1 MKLTPLQAQLLYAVA
16 QLLLLAGALLTS
28 GIPSVLLWTAFAVV
42 TFTKYAGVMRTIRR
56 KREQRELLKS
66 RHEGE
71 RSP

>member
-1 MKLTPLQAQLLYAVA
+1 MKRASLQTQLLYAVV
-16 QLLLLAGALLTS
+16 QLFLLAGALLTS

-66 RHEGE
+66 QREDE
-71 RSP
+71 VEP